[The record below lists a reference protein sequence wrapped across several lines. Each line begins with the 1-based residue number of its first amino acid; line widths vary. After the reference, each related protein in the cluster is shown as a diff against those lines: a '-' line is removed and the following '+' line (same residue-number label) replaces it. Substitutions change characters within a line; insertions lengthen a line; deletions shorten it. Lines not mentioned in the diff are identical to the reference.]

1 VPITL
6 TGTDFTSVYYPSGQ
20 VDITVAASTGSD
32 PAAAGV
38 TVENVVVVSD
48 TTMTCDLVISQIA
61 EIGYRNIRV
70 THAGGYSTNKHFWV
84 GYPSHFLV
92 FFG

>member
-6 TGTDFTSVYYPSGQ
+6 TGTDFTSDYYPSGQ
-20 VDITVAASTGSD
+20 LDITVAASTGSD

-38 TVENVVVVSD
+38 TVENVVVVND

-61 EIGYRNIRV
+61 EIGYRNIRI
-70 THAGGYSTNKHFWV
+70 THTGGYSTNKHFWV
-84 GYPSHFLV
+84 GYPSDFLV